1 MAHIKIS
8 GLYTHLNPIKLLLSD
23 TIHNC
28 IVEVLAYLADKRF
41 QRFFPMH
48 REDLIV
54 PADRSDAY
62 ILIEITMM
70 EGRSKSTKKQ
80 LITTLFQR
88 IEETLNIAPIDLEV
102 IIFDQ
107 PAYHFGFRGMTGDE
121 AMLDYSVEV

>member
-1 MAHIKIS
+1 MAHIKIT
-8 GLYTHLNPIKLLLSD
+8 GLDTHLNPIRSTLSD
-23 TIHNC
+23 TIHSC
-28 IVEVLAYLADKRF
+28 IVEVLAYPADKRF

-54 PADRSDAY
+54 PDDRSDAFT
-62 ILIEITMM
+62 LIEITMM
-70 EGRSKSTKKQ
+70 EGRSKQTKKQ

-88 IEETLNIAPIDLEV
+88 IEETLHIVPIDLEV

-107 PAYHFGFRGMTGDE
+107 PAHHFGFRGMTGDE